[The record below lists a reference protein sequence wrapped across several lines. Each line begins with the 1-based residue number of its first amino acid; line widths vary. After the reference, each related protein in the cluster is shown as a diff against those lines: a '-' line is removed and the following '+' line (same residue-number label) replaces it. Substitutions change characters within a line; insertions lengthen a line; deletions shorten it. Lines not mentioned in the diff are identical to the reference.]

1 MPEFTLASFF
11 QITVA
16 LGLLNVW
23 ILRSTSATAYRGGE
37 AQSLKEEF
45 SAYGL
50 PDAAFFIVGALKVGS
65 AVALLVG
72 FWISEL
78 VGPAASIIAVLM
90 MGALSMHI
98 KVGDPLKKSMPAFL
112 ILVMSAG
119 ILWL

>member
-72 FWISEL
+72 FWIPEL
-78 VGPAASIIAVLM
+78 VVPAASIIAVLM
-90 MGALSMHI
+90 IGALSMHI

>member
-72 FWISEL
+72 FWIPEL
-78 VGPAASIIAVLM
+78 VVPAASIIAVLM

-98 KVGDPLKKSMPAFL
+98 KVGDPLKKSIPAFL

>member
-90 MGALSMHI
+90 IGALSMHI
-98 KVGDPLKKSMPAFL
+98 KVGDPLKKSIPAFL

>member
-90 MGALSMHI
+90 IGALAMHI

>member
-37 AQSLKEEF
+37 ARSLKEEF

-72 FWISEL
+72 FWIPEL
-78 VGPAASIIAVLM
+78 VVPAASIIAVLM
-90 MGALSMHI
+90 IGALSMHI
-98 KVGDPLKKSMPAFL
+98 KVGDPLKKSIPAFL

>member
-72 FWISEL
+72 FWIPEL
-78 VGPAASIIAVLM
+78 VVPAASIIAVLM